1 MNRNINRGRR
11 ANLNSTKLS
20 DIDTIISPHYEYS
33 NTNSPHCLMELS
45 DREWQRYKKSSIL
58 VSNRVISKDVGCD
71 HIMYENVEYGSEV
84 KSMKKRS
91 ISKGKSIWW
100 EEINLT
106 EMKSGILLI
115 TTMKK
120 ECINDQSIIIVDT
133 CLRSKCNDKSDN
145 KYKPSGIVVLLVCKL
160 DRSHERTGRAWGKE
174 HYIAIKQSKPN
185 IIGSNMGHFG
195 SEGHYYSHGNKGN
208 FGIVDG
214 SSVGQYVIKPY
225 KK

>member
-1 MNRNINRGRR
+1 
-11 ANLNSTKLS
+11 
-20 DIDTIISPHYEYS
+20 
-33 NTNSPHCLMELS
+33 
-45 DREWQRYKKSSIL
+45 
-58 VSNRVISKDVGCD
+58 
-71 HIMYENVEYGSEV
+71 
-84 KSMKKRS
+84 
-91 ISKGKSIWW
+91 
-100 EEINLT
+100 
-106 EMKSGILLI
+106 MKSGIFLI
-115 TTMKK
+115 TTLK
-120 ECINDQSIIIVDT
+120 EELINDPSIIIVDT

-225 KK
+225 KKESPTALAKEGAKVIEEMATQELGVGIDGLSKLIKNWHL